1 MKKILYILSF
11 LLFQFTF
18 AQVTIIVEEL
28 PKDTPKEASIFISG
42 DFEGWSGGHKDYQL
56 QQVNGQY
63 QITLPKT
70 EQRILF
76 KFTLGNWETS
86 ESTNKGLKIDNRI
99 HKFTTSND
107 TLKVK
112 IAGWGHLF
120 DLQEA
125 STASKNVTVLSETFN
140 IPQLNRKR
148 RVWMYLPADYKTSK
162 INYPVVYMHDGQ
174 NVFDASTSTYGEW
187 KVDEILDKLF
197 KENLKLI
204 VVAVDNG
211 ESKRLDEY
219 SPWTHPEYG
228 GGEGEAYVDF
238 IVNTLKPYIDTNFNT
253 KKDKSN
259 TAIFGSSMGGLISH
273 YAALKYPMVFGK
285 VGVYSPAFW
294 FAPAVKPFTVSHA
307 NIKDTKMYFLAG
319 GKEGENAGFN
329 EISQTVTDMNSM
341 ISILTENGFP
351 KENIQSK
358 VVPEG
363 KHNEALWENNF
374 EEAITWLFADA
385 IKKREFKTAR
395 FQDNQLHI
403 QVSDGSYK
411 MHFYHP
417 EIIETTF
424 LPTGEVFDKKSHAVV
439 LDKVL
444 SDVKFNETASEI
456 SFQSEK
462 LTVKITKTPFHISY
476 WKDGKEVTSVKNGY
490 QKTDA
495 FETISF
501 NLKSDEVLYGGGARA
516 LGMNRRGNRLELY
529 NKAHYGYEDRSEL
542 MNYTMPMVVSSNN
555 YLIHFDNAPIG
566 FLDLDSK
573 ADNILT
579 YETISG
585 RKTYQVVVGD
595 SWLDLTKNYTQ
606 LTGTQPMP
614 PRWALGNFS
623 SRFGYHSQEEVTAT
637 VEKFR
642 EENIPLDAIIIDIFW
657 FGKTI
662 QGTMGNLAFDR
673 DSFPNP
679 KQMIKGLKDN
689 NVKTVLVTE
698 PFVLTTSN
706 RWDEAVKADVLAKDS
721 IGNPFTFD
729 FYFGNTGL
737 IDIYN
742 PKGKKWFQNIYK
754 DLANLG
760 VSGVWGDLGEPEV
773 HPKGLLHA
781 TGTADEVHNIYGHNW
796 AESVQEMYT
805 QNFPNTRPFILMRA
819 GSSGSQRFGMIPWS
833 GDVNRTWGGLQS
845 QPEIAL
851 QMGMQGLAFMHSDL
865 GGFAGNNLDD
875 ELYARWLQYGVF
887 QPIYRPHAQEE
898 VPAEPVFRSDKAKAL
913 AKASIELR
921 YKLLPYNYNL
931 VFENNQTGAPLMRA
945 LFFEEEDNA
954 NLQTNASTYLW
965 GNDFL
970 VTPIVQSE
978 QKEAEVYFPKN
989 SNWFDFYTNKKVEG
1003 GQTLSVKTEENSIP
1017 TYVRG
1022 GAFIPTAKPMQS
1034 TAEYDGNTLELYYY
1048 FDASVSESKRT
1059 LYNDDGATK
1068 NAFEKGEYEI
1078 LEFDSKT
1085 TKKMLELQFDAAVGS
1100 NYATSTKTITVV
1112 IHNFTKDPK
1121 RIKFNRKKIDF
1132 NYNQT
1137 SNILTFDVQWNTS
1150 EGSKTQIK
1158 Y

>member
-1 MKKILYILSF
+1 MKNLLYILSF
-11 LLFQFTF
+11 LLFQIAS
-18 AQVTIIVEEL
+18 AQVTIIIEEL
-28 PKDTPKEASIFISG
+28 PKDTPKEATIFISG
-42 DFEGWSGGHKDYQL
+42 DFEGWSGGHKNYQL
-56 QQVNGQY
+56 KQVNGQY

-70 EQRILF
+70 EQRILY
-76 KFTLGNWETS
+76 KFTLGSWDTS
-86 ESTNKGLKIDNRI
+86 ESSNTGEKIDNRI
-99 HKFTTSND
+99 YKFNKPND
-107 TLKVK
+107 TIHVK
-112 IAGWGHLF
+112 ISGWSHLF
-120 DLQEA
+120 DTKEV
-125 STASKNVTVLSETFN
+125 STASKNVSIISETFN

-148 RVWMYLPADYKTSK
+148 RVWIYLPPDYNTSK
-162 INYPVVYMHDGQ
+162 QDYPVVYMHDGQ
-174 NVFDASTSTYGEW
+174 NIFDATTSGYGEW
-187 KVDEILDKLF
+187 NVDETLDKLF
-197 KENLKLI
+197 KDNLKLI
-204 VVAVDNG
+204 VVGIDHG
-211 ESKRLDEY
+211 DSKRLDEY
-219 SPWTHPEYG
+219 SPWVNSTYG

-238 IVNTLKPYIDTNFNT
+238 IVNTLKPYIDTNYNT
-253 KKDKSN
+253 KKDRSN

-273 YAALKYPMVFGK
+273 YAALKHPTVFGK

-294 FAPAVKPFTVSHA
+294 FAPEVHPFTKSHA
-307 NIKDTKMYFLAG
+307 NINDTKMCFLAG
-319 GKEGENAGFN
+319 GKEGEKAGYD
-329 EISQTVTDMNSM
+329 EISQTVTDMNSV
-341 ISILTENGFP
+341 ISILKKSGFP
-351 KENIQSK
+351 EKNIQSK

-363 KHNEALWENNF
+363 KHNEALWSNNF
-374 EEAITWLFADA
+374 AEAITWLFEDA
-385 IKKREFKTAR
+385 IEKRAFKSVK
-395 FQDNQLHI
+395 FQNNQLNI
-403 QVSDGSYK
+403 QVSDGSYSIY
-411 MHFYHP
+411 FYNP

-424 LPTGEVFDKKSHAVV
+424 LPTGETFDKKSHAVV
-439 LDKVL
+439 LDKTL
-444 SDVKFNETASEI
+444 SDVKFYETTSEI
-456 SFQSEK
+456 SFQSK
-462 LTVKITKTPFHISY
+462 KITVKITKAPFHISY
-476 WKDGKEVTSVKNGY
+476 WKNGKEITSVKNGY
-490 QKTDA
+490 QKTDQ

-501 NLKSDEVLYGGGARA
+501 NLKPDEVLYGGGARA

-529 NKAHYGYEDRSEL
+529 NKADYGYEDRSEL
-542 MNYTMPMVVSSNN
+542 MNYTMPIVVSSNK

-573 ADNILT
+573 KDNTLT

-585 RKTYQVVVGD
+585 RKTYQIVVGD

-606 LTGTQPMP
+606 LTGRQPMP

-623 SRFGYHSQEEVTAT
+623 SRFGYHSQQEVEAT
-637 VEKFR
+637 VQKFR
-642 EENIPLDAIIIDIFW
+642 DEKIPLDAIIIDIFW
-657 FGKTI
+657 FGKTV

-706 RWDEAVKADVLAKDS
+706 RWDEAVKEDVLAKDTL
-721 IGNPFTFD
+721 GNPFTFD

-742 PKGKKWFQNIYK
+742 PKGKQWFQNIYK
-754 DLANLG
+754 DLSDLG

-773 HPKGLLHA
+773 HPKGLQHA

-796 AESVQEMYT
+796 AELVQEMYSK
-805 QNFPNTRPFILMRA
+805 NAPNTRPFILMRA

-851 QMGMQGLAFMHSDL
+851 QMGLQGLAYMHSDL
-865 GGFAGNNLDD
+865 GGFAGANLDD

-887 QPIYRPHAQEE
+887 QPIYRPHAQED
-898 VPAEPVFRSDKAKAL
+898 VPAEPVFRSYKAKAL
-913 AKASIELR
+913 AKQAIELR

-945 LFFEEEDNA
+945 LFFEEEDNKE
-954 NLQTNASTYLW
+954 LQTMASTYLW

-970 VTPIVQSE
+970 VTPIVNPNQTE
-978 QKEAEVYFPKN
+978 TEVYFPEN
-989 SNWFDFYTNKKVEG
+989 SNWFDFYTDKEVNG
-1003 GQTLSVKTEENSIP
+1003 GQIRSVKTEENNIP

-1034 TAEYDGNTLELYYY
+1034 TAEYDGNTLDLHYY

-1068 NAFEKGEYEI
+1068 NAFEKGKYEI

-1085 TKKMLELQFDAAVGS
+1085 TKKALELQFDAEVGS
-1100 NYATSTKTITVV
+1100 DYVTTSKKITVV
-1112 IHNFTKDPK
+1112 IHNFPSDPK
-1121 RIKFNRKKIDF
+1121 RIKIDNKKLDF
-1132 NYNQT
+1132 NYNQI
-1137 SNILTFDVQWNTS
+1137 SKILSFDVQWNPS
-1150 EGSKTQIK
+1150 SAIKTQIK